1 MLSKYHLQ
9 MGCFLLN
16 KNKPNKQGFFTIS
29 VVNFFK
35 LYHFQITNM
44 QEYDVVIIG
53 AGHNGLVCAAYLL
66 KAGYSVL
73 LLEKR
78 SVPGG
83 AATTEECLPQEAPGF
98 KFNLCAI
105 DHEFIHLGPVVE
117 ELELEKYGLEY
128 LECDPVVF
136 CPHPDGKYFL
146 AHKSLEKTCA
156 EIARYN
162 ERDAKKYAEFTDYWQ
177 RALGAMIPMFNAP
190 PKSIIDIL
198 GNYDIT
204 KLKDLFSVIGSP
216 NKTLDFI
223 RTMLTSAE
231 DLLNEWFDEEFL
243 KAPLARLA
251 AELGAPPSQKTIAI
265 GAIMMA
271 MRHNPGM
278 ARPRGGT
285 GALVK
290 ALVNLVTSKGGVIL
304 TDQHVEK
311 VLIDDKKAVGVRV
324 GGGTEYRAKYGVISN
339 IDAKRLFLQ
348 MTDKS
353 DIDAVDPDL
362 WERLERRI
370 VNNNETILKI
380 DLALDEP
387 LHFPYHAH
395 KDEYLIG
402 SILIADSVTHVEQAH
417 SKCTLGEIPDSD
429 PSMYVVMPSALD
441 PTLAPPGKHTVWIEF
456 FAPYQI
462 AGAEGTGLKG
472 TGWTDE
478 LKNKVADRVVD
489 KLATYAPN
497 VKNATIARRVES
509 PAELGERLGSYKGN
523 YYHVDMSLD
532 QMVFFRP
539 LPEIANYKTP
549 IDNLFLTG
557 AGTHPGGSISGMPG
571 RNCARVFLQT
581 KHPIAQTLKDARDSI
596 KSTVGSVFGII

>member
-1 MLSKYHLQ
+1 ME
-9 MGCFLLN
+9 
-16 KNKPNKQGFFTIS
+16 T
-29 VVNFFK
+29 
-35 LYHFQITNM
+35 
-44 QEYDVVIIG
+44 YDVVIIG

-83 AATTEECLPQEAPGF
+83 AATTEECIPEAPGF

-105 DHEFIHLGPVVE
+105 DHEFIHLGPVVQ

-128 LECDPVVF
+128 LECDPVTF

-146 AHKSLEKTCA
+146 GHKSLEKTCV
-156 EIARYN
+156 EIARYSD
-162 ERDAKKYAEFTDYWQ
+162 RDAKKYAEYTKYWQ
-177 RALGAMIPMFNAP
+177 HALGAMIPMFNAP
-190 PKSIIDIL
+190 PKSILDIL
-198 GNYDIT
+198 GNYDIA

-216 NKTLDFI
+216 SKTLDFV
-223 RTMLTSAE
+223 RTMLGSAE
-231 DLLNEWFDEEFL
+231 DLLNEWFDSEFL

-271 MRHNPGM
+271 MRHDPGM

-285 GALVK
+285 GALVQ

-304 TDQHVEK
+304 TDQHVDK
-311 VLIDDKKAVGVRV
+311 VMIDDKKAVGVRV
-324 GGGTEYRAKYGVISN
+324 AGGKEYRAKYGVISN

-387 LHFPYHAH
+387 LRFEHHEH

-402 SILIADSVTHVEQAH
+402 SILIADSIAHVEQAH

-441 PTLAPPGKHTVWIEF
+441 PSLAPPGKHTVWIEF

-472 TGWTDE
+472 TGWTDD
-478 LKNKVADRVVD
+478 LKNQVADKVVD
-489 KLATYAPN
+489 KLAQYSPN

-509 PAELGERLGSYKGN
+509 PAELGERLGAYKGN
-523 YYHVDMSLD
+523 YYHIDMTLD

-571 RNCARVFLQT
+571 RNCARVFLQA
-581 KHPIAQTLKDARDSI
+581 KHPITQTFKDARDSI
-596 KSTVGSVFGII
+596 LSTFKIN

>member
-1 MLSKYHLQ
+1 
-9 MGCFLLN
+9 
-16 KNKPNKQGFFTIS
+16 
-29 VVNFFK
+29 
-35 LYHFQITNM
+35 M

-146 AHKSLEKTCA
+146 GHKSLEKTCA

-162 ERDAKKYAEFTDYWQ
+162 ERDAKKYAEYTDYWQ

-190 PKSIIDIL
+190 PKSVIDII

-223 RTMLTSAE
+223 RNMLTSAE
-231 DLLNEWFDEEFL
+231 DLVNEWFDEEFL

-251 AELGAPPSQKTIAI
+251 SELGAPPSQKTLAI

-285 GALVK
+285 GALVQ
-290 ALVNLVTSKGGVIL
+290 ALVNLVKSKGGVIL
-304 TDQHVEK
+304 TDQHVDK
-311 VLIDDKKAVGVRV
+311 ILIDDKKAVGVRV
-324 GGGTEYRAKYGVISN
+324 AGGKEYRAKHGVISN
-339 IDAKRLFLQ
+339 IDAQRLFLQ

-353 DIDAVDPDL
+353 DIDAVAPEL
-362 WERLERRI
+362 RERLERRI

-387 LHFPYHAH
+387 LRFPYHAH

-402 SILIADSVTHVEQAH
+402 SILIADSVSHVEQAH

-441 PTLAPPGKHTVWIEF
+441 PTLAPPGKHTLWIEF

-478 LKNKVADRVVD
+478 LKNKVADRVID

-497 VKNATIARRVES
+497 VKDATIARRVES
-509 PAELGERLGSYKGN
+509 PAELGERLGAYKGN
-523 YYHVDMSLD
+523 YYHIDMTLD

-571 RNCARVFLQT
+571 RNCARVFLQA
-581 KHPIAQTLKDARDSI
+581 KHPISQTLKDARDSI
-596 KSTVGSVFGII
+596 KSTVESVFGIS

>member
-1 MLSKYHLQ
+1 
-9 MGCFLLN
+9 
-16 KNKPNKQGFFTIS
+16 
-29 VVNFFK
+29 
-35 LYHFQITNM
+35 M
-44 QEYDVVIIG
+44 QEYDVVLIG

-117 ELELEKYGLEY
+117 ELELEKYGLHY

-146 AHKSLEKTCA
+146 GHKSVEKTCA
-156 EIARYN
+156 EIARYSD
-162 ERDAKKYAEFTDYWQ
+162 RDAKKYAEFTDYWQ

-190 PKSIIDIL
+190 PKSIIDIV

-223 RTMLTSAE
+223 RNMLTSGE
-231 DLLNEWFDEEFL
+231 DLLNEWFDSEFL

-251 AELGAPPSQKTIAI
+251 SELGAPPSQKTLAI

-285 GALVK
+285 GALVQ
-290 ALVNLVTSKGGVIL
+290 ALVNLVKSKGGVIL

-311 VLIDDKKAVGVRV
+311 VLIDDGKAVGVRV
-324 GGGTEYRAKYGVISN
+324 AGGTEYRAKHGVISN

-353 DIDAVDPDL
+353 EVDGVDSEL

-380 DLALDEP
+380 DLALNEP
-387 LHFPYHAH
+387 LRFPYHAH
-395 KDEYLIG
+395 KDEYLVG
-402 SILIADSVTHVEQAH
+402 SILIADSVAHVEQAH
-417 SKCTLGEIPDSD
+417 SKCTLGEIPDAD
-429 PSMYVVMPSALD
+429 PSMYVVMPSYLD
-441 PTLAPPGKHTVWIEF
+441 PTLAPSGKHTLWIEF

-478 LKNKVADRVVD
+478 LKNKVADRVID
-489 KLATYAPN
+489 KLANYAPN

-509 PAELGERLGSYKGN
+509 PAELGERLGAYKGN
-523 YYHVDMSLD
+523 YYHVDMTLD

-571 RNCARVFLQT
+571 RNCARVFLQA
-581 KHPIAQTLKDARDSI
+581 KHPISQTLKDARDSI

>member
-1 MLSKYHLQ
+1 
-9 MGCFLLN
+9 
-16 KNKPNKQGFFTIS
+16 
-29 VVNFFK
+29 
-35 LYHFQITNM
+35 M
-44 QEYDVVIIG
+44 QEYDVVLIG

-117 ELELEKYGLEY
+117 ELELEKYGLHY

-162 ERDAKKYAEFTDYWQ
+162 ERDAKKYAEFVDYWQ
-177 RALGAMIPMFNAP
+177 RALGAMVPMFNAP
-190 PKSIIDIL
+190 PKSIIDIV
-198 GNYDIT
+198 GNYDI
-204 KLKDLFSVIGSP
+204 KKFKDLFSMIGSP

-251 AELGAPPSQKTIAI
+251 AELGAPPSQKTLAI

-285 GALVK
+285 GALVQ

-311 VLIDDKKAVGVRV
+311 VLIDDGKAVGVRV
-324 GGGTEYRAKYGVISN
+324 AGGKEYRAKYGVISN

-353 DIDAVDPDL
+353 DVDGADPNL

-387 LHFPYHAH
+387 LRFPHHAH
-395 KDEYLIG
+395 KDEYLVG
-402 SILIADSVTHVEQAH
+402 SILIADSVAHVEEAH
-417 SKCTLGEIPDSD
+417 SKCTLGQIPDAD
-429 PSMYVVMPSALD
+429 PSMYVVMPSFLD
-441 PTLAPPGKHTVWIEF
+441 PTLAPPGKHTVWIEY

-489 KLATYAPN
+489 KLADYAPN
-497 VKNATIARRVES
+497 VKSATIARRVES
-509 PAELGERLGSYKGN
+509 PAELGERLGAYKGN
-523 YYHVDMSLD
+523 YYHIDMTLD

-549 IDNLFLTG
+549 IENLFLTG

-571 RNCARVFLQT
+571 RNCARVFLQA
-581 KHPIAQTLKDARDSI
+581 KHPISQTLKDARDSI
-596 KSTVGSVFGII
+596 KSTVESVFGIN

>member
-1 MLSKYHLQ
+1 
-9 MGCFLLN
+9 
-16 KNKPNKQGFFTIS
+16 
-29 VVNFFK
+29 
-35 LYHFQITNM
+35 M
-44 QEYDVVIIG
+44 QAYDIVIIG

-105 DHEFIHLGPVVE
+105 DHEFIHLGPVVQ

-128 LECDPVVF
+128 LYCDPVVF

-146 AHKSLEKTCA
+146 GHKSVEKTCA
-156 EIARYN
+156 EIARYSQ
-162 ERDAKKYAEFTDYWQ
+162 RDAEKYAEFTDYWQ

-190 PKSIIDIL
+190 PKSLLDIL

-204 KLKDLFSVIGSP
+204 KIKDLFSVIGSP
-216 NKTLDFI
+216 SKTLDFV
-223 RTMLTSAE
+223 RTMLSSGE
-231 DLLNEWFDEEFL
+231 DMVNEWFDSEFL
-243 KAPLARLA
+243 KAPLARLSS
-251 AELGAPPSQKTIAI
+251 ELGAPPSQKTLGI

-271 MRHNPGM
+271 MRHDPGM

-285 GALVK
+285 GALVQ
-290 ALVNLVTSKGGVIL
+290 ALVNLVKSKGGEIL

-311 VLIDDKKAVGVRV
+311 ILIDNGRAVGVRV
-324 GGGTEYRAKYGVISN
+324 ANGQEYRANKAVISN
-339 IDAKRLFLQ
+339 IDAQRIFLH
-348 MTDKS
+348 M
-353 DIDAVDPDL
+353 VDPSELDAAEPHL
-362 WERLERRI
+362 RERLERRI
-370 VNNNETILKI
+370 VNNNETILKV
-380 DLALDEP
+380 DLAIDKP
-387 LHFPYHAH
+387 LCFEHHEH

-402 SILIADSVTHVEQAH
+402 SILIADSVSHVEQAH
-417 SKCTLGEIPDSD
+417 SLCTLGQIPDAN
-429 PSMYVVMPSALD
+429 PSMYVVMPTALD
-441 PTLAPPGKHTVWIEF
+441 PSMAPAGKHTVWIEF

-462 AGAEGTGLKG
+462 AGAEGTGVKG

-478 LKNKVADRVVD
+478 LKHKVADRIID
-489 KLATYAPN
+489 KLAEYSPN
-497 VKNATIARRVES
+497 VKDSIIARRVES
-509 PAELGERLGSYKGN
+509 PAELGERLGAYKGN
-523 YYHVDMSLD
+523 YYHIDMTLD

-539 LPEIANYKTP
+539 LPEIANYRTP
-549 IDNLFLTG
+549 IDGLFLTG

-581 KHPIAQTLKDARDSI
+581 QNPLSQTFKDARESV
-596 KSTVGSVFGII
+596 KSTFESVFGTKQD

>member
-1 MLSKYHLQ
+1 
-9 MGCFLLN
+9 
-16 KNKPNKQGFFTIS
+16 
-29 VVNFFK
+29 
-35 LYHFQITNM
+35 M

-105 DHEFIHLGPVVE
+105 DHEFIHLGPVIE
-117 ELELEKYGLEY
+117 ELELKKYGLEY

-146 AHKSLEKTCA
+146 AHKSVEKTCA
-156 EIARYN
+156 EIARYSD
-162 ERDAKKYAEFTDYWQ
+162 RDARKYAEFTDYWQ

-190 PKSIIDIL
+190 PKSVIDIV

-223 RTMLTSAE
+223 RNMLTSAE

-290 ALVNLVTSKGGVIL
+290 ALVNLVTSKGGTIL
-304 TDQHVEK
+304 TDQHVDK
-311 VLIDDKKAVGVRV
+311 VLIDNGKAVGVRV
-324 GGGTEYRAKYGVISN
+324 AGGKEYRAKHGVISN
-339 IDAKRLFLQ
+339 IDARRLFLQ

-353 DIDAVDPDL
+353 DIDAVQPDL
-362 WERLERRI
+362 WERLDRRI

-402 SILIADSVTHVEQAH
+402 SILIADSVAHVEQAH

-509 PAELGERLGSYKGN
+509 PAELGERLGAYKGN
-523 YYHVDMSLD
+523 YYHIDMSLD

-539 LPEIANYKTP
+539 LPELANYKTP

-571 RNCARVFLQT
+571 RNCARLFLQN

-596 KSTVGSVFGII
+596 KSTVGSVFGIS

>member
-1 MLSKYHLQ
+1 ME
-9 MGCFLLN
+9 
-16 KNKPNKQGFFTIS
+16 T
-29 VVNFFK
+29 
-35 LYHFQITNM
+35 
-44 QEYDVVIIG
+44 YDVVIIG

-83 AATTEECLPQEAPGF
+83 AATTEECIPEAPGF

-105 DHEFIHLGPVVE
+105 DHEFIHLGPVVQ

-146 AHKSLEKTCA
+146 GHKSLEKTCA
-156 EIARYN
+156 EIARYSD
-162 ERDAKKYAEFTDYWQ
+162 RDAKKYAEYTKYWQ
-177 RALGAMIPMFNAP
+177 HALGAMIPMFNAP
-190 PKSIIDIL
+190 PKSILDIL
-198 GNYDIT
+198 GNYDIA

-216 NKTLDFI
+216 SKTLDFV

-231 DLLNEWFDEEFL
+231 DILNEWFDSEFL
-243 KAPLARLA
+243 KAPLARLS

-271 MRHNPGM
+271 MRHDPGM

-285 GALVK
+285 GALVQ

-304 TDQHVEK
+304 TDQHVDK
-311 VLIDDKKAVGVRV
+311 VMIDDKKAVGVRV
-324 GGGTEYRAKYGVISN
+324 AGGKEYRAKYGVISN

-387 LHFPYHAH
+387 LRFEHHEH

-441 PTLAPPGKHTVWIEF
+441 PSLAPPGKHTVWIEF

-472 TGWTDE
+472 TGWTDD
-478 LKNKVADRVVD
+478 LKNQVADKVVD
-489 KLATYAPN
+489 KLAQYSPN

-509 PAELGERLGSYKGN
+509 PAELGERLGAYKGN
-523 YYHVDMSLD
+523 YYHIDMTLD

-571 RNCARVFLQT
+571 RNCARVFLQA
-581 KHPIAQTLKDARDSI
+581 KHPITQTLKDARDSI
-596 KSTVGSVFGII
+596 LSTFKIN

>member
-1 MLSKYHLQ
+1 ME
-9 MGCFLLN
+9 
-16 KNKPNKQGFFTIS
+16 T
-29 VVNFFK
+29 
-35 LYHFQITNM
+35 
-44 QEYDVVIIG
+44 YDVVIIG

-83 AATTEECLPQEAPGF
+83 AATTEECIPEAPGF

-128 LECDPVVF
+128 LECDPVTF

-146 AHKSLEKTCA
+146 GHKSLEKTCA
-156 EIARYN
+156 EIARYS
-162 ERDAKKYAEFTDYWQ
+162 ERDAKKYAEYTKYWQ
-177 RALGAMIPMFNAP
+177 HALGAMIPMFNAP
-190 PKSIIDIL
+190 PKSVLDIL
-198 GNYDIT
+198 GNYDIA
-204 KLKDLFSVIGSP
+204 KMKDLFSVIGSP
-216 NKTLDFI
+216 SKTLDFV

-231 DLLNEWFDEEFL
+231 DILNEWFDEEFL

-271 MRHNPGM
+271 MRHDPGM

-285 GALVK
+285 GALVQ

-304 TDQHVEK
+304 TDQHVDK
-311 VLIDDKKAVGVRV
+311 VMIDDKKAVGVRV
-324 GGGTEYRAKYGVISN
+324 AGGKEYRAKYGVISN

-348 MTDKS
+348 MTEKS
-353 DIDAVDPDL
+353 DIDAVDSDL

-387 LHFPYHAH
+387 LRFEHHEH

-402 SILIADSVTHVEQAH
+402 SILIADSVRHVEQAH
-417 SKCTLGEIPDSD
+417 SKCSLGEIPDSD

-441 PTLAPPGKHTVWIEF
+441 PSLAPPGKHTVWIEF

-489 KLATYAPN
+489 KLAQYSPN
-497 VKNATIARRVES
+497 VKNSIIARRVES
-509 PAELGERLGSYKGN
+509 PAELGERLGAYKGN
-523 YYHVDMSLD
+523 YYHIDMTLD
-532 QMVFFRP
+532 QMIFFRP

-571 RNCARVFLQT
+571 RNCARVFLQA
-581 KHPIAQTLKDARDSI
+581 KHPIAQGLKDARDSI
-596 KSTVGSVFGII
+596 LSTFKLN